1 MLLSFTR
8 EISTKVICPNRDH
21 QSNYLYITTLRLHF
35 MPPFEVCIEVG
46 LSLLPENVFN
56 AGVSQFMQYFNIS
69 MSYREDADIRDAIT
83 LIMPRSLMY
92 TIFLI

>member
-35 MPPFEVCIEVG
+35 MPPFEVCIEKITQSWIV
-46 LSLLPENVFN
+46 STSENVFN

-69 MSYREDADIRDAIT
+69 MSYREDADIREAFT
-83 LIMPRSLMY
+83 H
-92 TIFLI
+92 